1 VHSHDKLLKNA
12 QNCVNRWELDGKD
25 RMTIPVPIFHM
36 YGLGAAFLPGILAGA
51 SIDFQANSNLLKY
64 LQREKDF
71 NPNIAW

>member
-1 VHSHDKLLKNA
+1 
-12 QNCVNRWELDGKD
+12 
-25 RMTIPVPIFHM
+25 MTIPVPIFHM